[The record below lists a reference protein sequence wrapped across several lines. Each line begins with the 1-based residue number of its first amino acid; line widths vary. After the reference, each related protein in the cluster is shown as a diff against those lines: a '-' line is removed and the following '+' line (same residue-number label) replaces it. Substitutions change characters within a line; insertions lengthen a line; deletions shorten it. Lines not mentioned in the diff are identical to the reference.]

1 MTDHRSGIPGQW
13 SALFWFRLGS
23 LIPRILRSLF
33 KSSFDCIFQLCW
45 LDSRLKPF
53 QNLSIPA
60 DQEFREIPFDFALL
74 LAFQEGIKGAFI
86 LPVDLKL
93 LCKCFLAHFP
103 TNMVSKY
110 TTESVMLSI
119 QKSTSFLLLP
129 YELLFVFDY
138 NVVKA
143 VIAAGNTAMK
153 PKER

>member
-1 MTDHRSGIPGQW
+1 MIICIISDTQKRADIPFPIILNHT
-13 SALFWFRLGS
+13 ALNNM
-23 LIPRILRSLF
+23 LF
-33 KSSFDCIFQLCW
+33 LFSSFSTF
-45 LDSRLKPF
+45 
-53 QNLSIPA
+53 
-60 DQEFREIPFDFALL
+60 
-74 LAFQEGIKGAFI
+74 
-86 LPVDLKL
+86 